1 MWNIWKY
8 CWRSESGEVM
18 KLDSGDAVKEKSEST
33 EYRKNLCM
41 LLNKL
46 CSILKSEVN
55 IQQIVTFIIS
65 DKVSIFIQ
73 NHWPPAPPWLWSG
86 GSVPRWII
94 TCLNWTVV
102 NHFKCESW
110 ENKELKN
117 PETVLEGRTLHYPCP
132 LRSESNDIPTGDYLG
147 NVNWFKLFRHSVS
160 KLRELCQ
167 FLN

>member
-46 CSILKSEVN
+46 CSILMSEVN

-65 DKVSIFIQ
+65 DKVSIFIIQ
-73 NHWPPAPPWLWSG
+73 NH
-86 GSVPRWII
+86 
-94 TCLNWTVV
+94 
-102 NHFKCESW
+102 
-110 ENKELKN
+110 
-117 PETVLEGRTLHYPCP
+117 
-132 LRSESNDIPTGDYLG
+132 
-147 NVNWFKLFRHSVS
+147 
-160 KLRELCQ
+160 
-167 FLN
+167 